1 MMDKDKI
8 ARAISLFLE
17 GLGVEPD
24 EAVIRKT
31 ASRVS
36 KAWVE
41 DLVKGYSI
49 DPGDILCNTWAE
61 GGSEIVVIK
70 DIEFTSVCRDHLLP
84 FAGVASVAY
93 LPDRR
98 ITGLSKIADLVEC
111 LSRRLQIQ
119 ETLTEEIANSVMEH
133 LKPRGAACQIT
144 AEHCCV
150 STRGPRKSGAA
161 VITLSLK
168 GAFSTDQAFKNKFLQ
183 LVR

>member
-1 MMDKDKI
+1 MDRDKI
-8 ARAISLFLE
+8 TRAIGLFLE

-24 EAVIRKT
+24 KETARKT
-31 ASRVS
+31 SDRVAA
-36 KAWVE
+36 AWAD

-49 DPGDILCNTWAE
+49 DPADVLSNNWAE

-84 FAGVASVAY
+84 FAGKASVAY
-93 LPDRR
+93 LPDGRV
-98 ITGLSKIADLVEC
+98 TGFSKIADLVEC

-119 ETLTEEIANSVMEH
+119 EALTDEIAEALMKH

-150 STRGPRKSGAA
+150 SARGPRKSGAA
-161 VITLSLK
+161 VTTLSLK
-168 GAFSTDQAFKNKFLQ
+168 GAFSTDQAYKNKFLQ

>member
-1 MMDKDKI
+1 MDKEKI
-8 ARAISLFLE
+8 SKAISLFLE

-24 EAVIRKT
+24 KGAVEKT
-31 ASRVS
+31 ASRVTT
-36 KAWVE
+36 AWVD

-49 DPGDILCNTWAE
+49 DPGDVLSNTWEE
-61 GGSEIVVIK
+61 GGSEIVVIV

-84 FAGVASVAY
+84 FVGKASVAY
-93 LPDRR
+93 LPDGRV
-98 ITGLSKIADLVEC
+98 TGLSKIADLVEC

-119 ETLTEEIANSVMEH
+119 ETLTEEIAEAVMEH

-161 VITLSLK
+161 VTTISLK
-168 GAFSTDQAFKNKFLQ
+168 GEFSTDQAYKNKFLQ

>member
-119 ETLTEEIANSVMEH
+119 ETLTEDTLAFDYRIRSGPATVRNAIKV
-133 LKPRGAACQIT
+133 LAAENYPPEVVAAAEQIVRAPESGDRTQDGRMT
-144 AEHCCV
+144 APP
-150 STRGPRKSGAA
+150 G
-161 VITLSLK
+161 
-168 GAFSTDQAFKNKFLQ
+168 
-183 LVR
+183 

>member
-1 MMDKDKI
+1 MMDKEKI
-8 ARAISLFLE
+8 IKAISLFVE
-17 GLGVEPD
+17 GLGVETD
-24 EAVIRKT
+24 DGAVRKT
-31 ASRVS
+31 ASRVA
-36 KAWVE
+36 KAWVD

-49 DPGDILCNTWAE
+49 DPGDILSNTWAE
-61 GGSEIVVIK
+61 GGSELVVIK
-70 DIEFTSVCRDHLLP
+70 DIEFSSVCRDHLLP

-93 LPDRR
+93 LPDGRV
-98 ITGLSKIADLVEC
+98 TGLSKIADLVEC
-111 LSRRLQIQ
+111 LSRRLQMQ
-119 ETLTEEIANSVMEH
+119 ESLTEEIAESVMEH

-168 GAFSTDQAFKNKFLQ
+168 GEFSTDLAFKNKFLQ